1 MDDNFSNRGSDFFFK
16 KPTKFGPFQWDK
28 FFKGA
33 ERILQISFFKWF
45 RQTIDFQILVSFGGG
60 GSG

>member
-1 MDDNFSNRGSDFFFK
+1 MDDNFSNRGSEA
-16 KPTKFGPFQWDK
+16 DK
-28 FFKGA
+28 IWTLSVRQIIFFKGG

-45 RQTIDFQILVSFGGG
+45 RQTIEFQILVSFGGG